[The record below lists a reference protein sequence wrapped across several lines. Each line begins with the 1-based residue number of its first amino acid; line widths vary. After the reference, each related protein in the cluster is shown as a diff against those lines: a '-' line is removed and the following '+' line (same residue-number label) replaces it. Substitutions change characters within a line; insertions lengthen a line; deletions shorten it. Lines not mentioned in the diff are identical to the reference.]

1 MTIIETLELMLEIAE
16 ITDNINAAER
26 SGELTPEAAEEAR
39 LVLLTAQTN
48 DDISIT

>member
-1 MTIIETLELMLEIAE
+1 MTIIQIFELMLEIAE
-16 ITDNINAAER
+16 ITDNINAAEL

-39 LVLLTAQTN
+39 RALLTTQTN

>member
-1 MTIIETLELMLEIAE
+1 MTIIETLEFVLELAE

-39 LVLLTAQTN
+39 RALVEG
-48 DDISIT
+48 

>member
-39 LVLLTAQTN
+39 RALVDN
-48 DDISIT
+48 

>member
-1 MTIIETLELMLEIAE
+1 MTIVEIFKLMLELAE

-39 LVLLTAQTN
+39 RALVY
-48 DDISIT
+48 S

>member
-1 MTIIETLELMLEIAE
+1 MTIIETLELMLELAE

-39 LVLLTAQTN
+39 RALV
-48 DDISIT
+48 DS

>member
-1 MTIIETLELMLEIAE
+1 MNIIETLELMLELAE

-39 LVLLTAQTN
+39 RALVEG
-48 DDISIT
+48 

>member
-1 MTIIETLELMLEIAE
+1 MTIIETLELMLELAE

-39 LVLLTAQTN
+39 QALVEG
-48 DDISIT
+48 

>member
-39 LVLLTAQTN
+39 RALVEG
-48 DDISIT
+48 

>member
-16 ITDNINAAER
+16 ITDNINAAEL

-39 LVLLTAQTN
+39 RVLV
-48 DDISIT
+48 DS